1 MNELNIIGICAKTS
15 SPKGCVERAHV
26 TLQDGLV
33 REPRLRGLSK
43 PEAANAFA
51 AKFMEDYNRRFAKTP
66 RHDFDVHHPL
76 DADDN
81 LNQIFTWREPRKV
94 SIALTVRYDKML
106 LLFKDNDDSHR
117 TMGKYLDAW
126 QYPDSRV

>member
-26 TLQDGLV
+26 TLKDGLV
-33 REPRLRGLSK
+33 RELRLSSISK

-66 RHDFDVHHPL
+66 RHDKESWH
-76 DADDN
+76 
-81 LNQIFTWREPRKV
+81 V
-94 SIALTVRYDKML
+94 SSL
-106 LLFKDNDDSHR
+106 LCLC
-117 TMGKYLDAW
+117 TA
-126 QYPDSRV
+126 V